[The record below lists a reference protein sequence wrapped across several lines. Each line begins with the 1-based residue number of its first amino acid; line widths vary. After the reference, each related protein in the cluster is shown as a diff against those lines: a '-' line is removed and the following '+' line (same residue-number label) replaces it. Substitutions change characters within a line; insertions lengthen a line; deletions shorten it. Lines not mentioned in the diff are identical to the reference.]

1 MPVNS
6 RAKGANFER
15 EIGNLLV
22 QDLGLKNPVKRIL
35 EQTRTKELPDLMMG
49 RWCIECKRYGD
60 GSEPSEEWWNQVL
73 IASSNDDQIP
83 ALVYKFNRKPLKV
96 RILAS
101 CINKDIQN
109 NDITVDLS
117 WQDFIS
123 IIKELF
129 SKDIYLHEQNTQ
141 V

>member
-22 QDLGLKNPVKRIL
+22 QDLGLNNPVKRIL

-60 GSEPSEEWWNQVL
+60 GSEPSGDRWNQVL
-73 IASSNDDQIP
+73 AASSNDNQIP

-101 CINKDIQN
+101 CINTQIQN
-109 NDITVDLS
+109 KDITVDLS

-123 IIKELF
+123 VIKELF
-129 SKDIYLHEQNTQ
+129 LEDIDLHEQSPQ

>member
-22 QDLGLKNPVKRIL
+22 QDLGLNNPVKRIL

-60 GSEPSEEWWNQVL
+60 GSEPSDNWWNQVL
-73 IASSNDDQIP
+73 AASRNANQIP

-101 CINKDIQN
+101 CINTQIQN
-109 NDITVDLS
+109 KDRTVDLS

-123 IIKELF
+123 VIKELF
-129 SKDIYLHEQNTQ
+129 LEDIDLHEQSPQ

>member
-1 MPVNS
+1 MAINS
-6 RAKGANFER
+6 RTKGANFER

-22 QDLGLKNPVKRIL
+22 KDLGLKNPVKRIL

-60 GSEPSEEWWNQVL
+60 GSEPSGDWWNQVL
-73 IASSNDDQIP
+73 AASSNDNQIP

-101 CINKDIQN
+101 CINAEIQNKDI
-109 NDITVDLS
+109 TADLS
-117 WQDFIS
+117 WEDFIS

-129 SKDIYLHEQNTQ
+129 IEDIDLHEQNPQ